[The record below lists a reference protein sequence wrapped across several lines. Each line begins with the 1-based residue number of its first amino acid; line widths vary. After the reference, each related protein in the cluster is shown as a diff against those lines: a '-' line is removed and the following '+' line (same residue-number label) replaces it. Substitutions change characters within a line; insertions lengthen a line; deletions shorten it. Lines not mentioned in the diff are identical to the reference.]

1 MPKDGRTLQP
11 AELPRE
17 FIVPDLSL
25 SQQIVTWSLRRYA
38 AGDGR
43 AEVLAPMFRR
53 IFGLA
58 GIEEALTA
66 FACLMVGLEHRG
78 RHPIRIEPLTAS
90 RLSADEACV
99 LRLMAAQQRG
109 DDDTATAVASWLVH
123 APAIEGLLEA
133 SQRLASALAARQHL
147 LEETAEDRPP
157 ANVPLL
163 QPTKAV
169 AELDEGEALL
179 LRGIR
184 LWVDRFKRRECGLW
198 DLNRHFVAHGLGEA
212 TPSLHGI
219 LFNSSVATTRPLD
232 VRCARC
238 PSLSP
243 DEARLLH
250 AVACLQA
257 GDEPTAQTVLAN
269 WLPPAAV
276 RLTIEAVRGL
286 AATFTAEHVRLP
298 QRRWRFPELTEPR
311 LAYAAPAARPE
322 GRLH

>member
-1 MPKDGRTLQP
+1 MPKDSRTLP
-11 AELPRE
+11 PSE

-58 GIEEALTA
+58 GVEEALTA

-78 RHPIRIEPLTAS
+78 RRPIRIEPLTAS

-109 DDDTATAVASWLVH
+109 DEDTATAVASWLVH
-123 APAIEGLLEA
+123 APAIDGLLEA
-133 SQRLASALAARQHL
+133 SQRLATALAARQHL
-147 LEETAEDRPP
+147 LEEMAAEGQPQASLP
-157 ANVPLL
+157 VQ
-163 QPTKAV
+163 QPTEVV
-169 AELDEGEALL
+169 AELEEGEALL

-219 LFNSSVATTRPLD
+219 LFNSSVATRRALD

-257 GDEPTAQTVLAN
+257 GDEPTAKTVLSS

-276 RLTIEAVRGL
+276 RLTIESVRGL
-286 AATFTAEHVRLP
+286 ATTFTAEHVRLP

-311 LAYAAPAARPE
+311 LAYAAAAARPE

>member
-1 MPKDGRTLQP
+1 MSKASRTLQSS
-11 AELPRE
+11 E
-17 FIVPDLSL
+17 FIVPELSL

-58 GIEEALTA
+58 GVEEALTA
-66 FACLMVGLEHRG
+66 FACLMVELEHRG
-78 RHPIRIEPLTAS
+78 RRPLRIEPLTAS

-99 LRLMAAQQRG
+99 LRLMSAQQRA
-109 DDDTATAVASWLVH
+109 DEDTALAVAAWLVG
-123 APAIEGLLEA
+123 APAIGGLLEA
-133 SQRLASALAARQHL
+133 SRRLATALAARQHL
-147 LEETAEDRPP
+147 MEDLAAEEPP
-157 ANVPLL
+157 QRRLSIR
-163 QPTKAV
+163 QPTEAV
-169 AELDEGEALL
+169 AELEDGEVLL

-184 LWVDRFKRRECGLW
+184 LWVDRFKHRECGLW

-212 TPSLHGI
+212 TPSLHGL

-243 DEARLLH
+243 DEARMLH

-257 GDEPTAQTVLAN
+257 GDEAEAKTVLSS

-276 RLTIEAVRGL
+276 RLTIESVRGL
-286 AATFTAEHVRLP
+286 AGTLTAEHVRLP

-311 LAYAAPAARPE
+311 LAYAAAAARPE

>member
-1 MPKDGRTLQP
+1 MPKDSRTLP
-11 AELPRE
+11 PSE

-53 IFGLA
+53 IFGLT
-58 GIEEALTA
+58 GVEEALTA

-109 DDDTATAVASWLVH
+109 DDDTATAVAAWLVH
-123 APAIEGLLEA
+123 APAIDGLLEA
-133 SQRLASALAARQHL
+133 SQRLATALAARQHL
-147 LEETAEDRPP
+147 LEEMAAEGQPQARVP
-157 ANVPLL
+157 AQ
-163 QPTKAV
+163 QPTEAV
-169 AELDEGEALL
+169 AELEEGEALL

-257 GDEPTAQTVLAN
+257 GDEPTAKTVLSS

-276 RLTIEAVRGL
+276 RLTIESVRGL
-286 AATFTAEHVRLP
+286 ATTFTAEHVRLP

-311 LAYAAPAARPE
+311 LAYAAAAARPE